1 MTTDPITSV
10 DAYIAAQPAAAQPVL
25 AAVRST
31 ILEAMPGAA
40 ETISYKI
47 PTYRTPNGGLLYFA
61 GWKKHF
67 ALYPLTAALQTAF
80 ADALAGYDVAK
91 GTIRFG
97 WDKPPPLALIAR
109 LAAFAASSSAAQ
121 GR

>member
-1 MTTDPITSV
+1 MTQQAITTV

-25 AAVRST
+25 SAVRQT
-31 ILEAMPGAA
+31 ILSAMPGAR

-67 ALYPLTAALQTAF
+67 ALYPLTAAMQAAF
-80 ADALAGYDVAK
+80 ADDLAGHDMEK

-97 WDKPPPLALIAR
+97 WEKPPPLDLIAR
-109 LAAFAASSSAAQ
+109 LAAFAAQ
-121 GR
+121 T

>member
-1 MTTDPITSV
+1 MSNTAITTV

-25 AAVRST
+25 QAVRRA
-31 ILEAMPGAA
+31 ILDAMPGAT

-47 PTYRTPNGGLLYFA
+47 PTYRAANGGLIYFA

-67 ALYPLTAALQTAF
+67 ALYPLTAAMQARF
-80 ADALAGYDVAK
+80 AEALAGRDIET

-97 WDKPPPLALIAR
+97 WDRPPPLDLIAR
-109 LAAFAASSSAAQ
+109 LAAFAAA
-121 GR
+121 G

>member
-1 MTTDPITSV
+1 MSDHIPTV

-25 AAVRST
+25 QAVRGA
-31 ILEAMPGAA
+31 ILDAMPGAT

-47 PTYRTPNGGLLYFA
+47 PAYRTAGGAWLYFA

-67 ALYPLTAALQTAF
+67 SVYPLSDAMRAAF
-80 ADALAGYDVAK
+80 ADELAPFDMDK
-91 GTIRFG
+91 GTIRFS
-97 WDKPPPLALIAR
+97 WDKPPPLDLISR
-109 LAAFAASSSAAQ
+109 LAAFAASSSAAA